1 MAARRLLSAVLLVA
15 ALACDGA
22 LAKFNRHS
30 FPKGFVFGTGSAAY
44 QVMMPPSLQHVS
56 TPLYLPS

>member
-1 MAARRLLSAVLLVA
+1 VTGIMAAKRLLSAVLLVA

-30 FPKGFVFGTGSAAY
+30 FPKGFIFGTGSAAY
-44 QVMMPPSLQHVS
+44 QVIQIPATHFHS
-56 TPLYLPS
+56 Y